1 MILLFLINIMNKV
14 IIYIKNIINKYI
26 YLFFSLEYNII
37 KSN

>member
-1 MILLFLINIMNKV
+1 MNKV